1 MTSRKTSRTFF
12 SERVWPIVRVL
23 AVQLFLMVGIVGN
36 LAGWLLLALL
46 VDRLHWLQIDFHGKT
61 LNTISPDGKVIGF
74 IILFSVNLLIVLLAW
89 RWLERKRPQDMLWRF
104 GRREWRPL
112 VWGLLAGLTEVLL
125 VFGGLVL
132 LGVARPVWGLAAV
145 PLKTILV
152 AIGWI
157 LASSVLGPIVEEA
170 MNRGYWFQN
179 IQRGWGV
186 VAATVVTSILFGAL
200 HLLNPNAELLGAINI
215 ALGAIAWVLGLLYFR
230 SLWFPIGWHAAWNFA
245 QFFIAGLPNSGIAVK
260 SMGLSGTTL
269 FVTEL
274 SGPRWLTGGDFG
286 MEASLVETIVLIG
299 AIAFMFMLKR
309 RLPNSVEELV

>member
-1 MTSRKTSRTFF
+1 MTSRKTSKTFF

-74 IILFSVNLLIVLLAW
+74 LILFSVNLLIVLLAW
-89 RWLERKRPQDMLWRF
+89 RWLERKRPQDMLWRW

-112 VWGLLAGLTEVLL
+112 VWGLLAGLAEVLL

-145 PLKTILV
+145 PLQMVLIAV
-152 AIGWI
+152 GWI
-157 LASSVLGPIVEEA
+157 LASAILGPVVEEVL
-170 MNRGYWFQN
+170 NRGYWFQN
-179 IQRGWGV
+179 IRRGWGAV
-186 VAATVVTSILFGAL
+186 SATVVTSILFGSL
-200 HLLNPNAELLGAINI
+200 HLLNPNAELLGALNI
-215 ALGAIAWVLGLLYFR
+215 ALGAIAWILGLLYFR

-269 FVTEL
+269 LVTEL
-274 SGPRWLTGGDFG
+274 SGPRWLTGGEFG
-286 MEASLVETIVLIG
+286 MEASLVKTIVLIG
-299 AIAFMFMLKR
+299 AIVLLLMLKR
-309 RLPNSVEELV
+309 RLPNSVEGLA

>member
-1 MTSRKTSRTFF
+1 MTSRKTSKTFF

-74 IILFSVNLLIVLLAW
+74 LILFSVNLLIVLLAW
-89 RWLERKRPQDMLWRF
+89 RWLERKRPQDMLWRW

-112 VWGLLAGLTEVLL
+112 VWGLLAGLAEVLL

-145 PLKTILV
+145 PLQTVLIAV
-152 AIGWI
+152 GWI
-157 LASSVLGPIVEEA
+157 LASAILGPVVEEV

-179 IQRGWGV
+179 IRRGWGA

-200 HLLNPNAELLGAINI
+200 HLLNPNAELLGALNI

-269 FVTEL
+269 LVTEL
-274 SGPRWLTGGDFG
+274 SGPRWLTGGEFG
-286 MEASLVETIVLIG
+286 MEASLVKTIVLIG
-299 AIAFMFMLKR
+299 AIVLLLMLKR
-309 RLPNSVEELV
+309 RLPNSVEGLA